1 MTIKELRRQIT
12 ILKKEVVRLQ
22 DENAS
27 LWLLLDELE
36 KSNVSNPQYKQHFE
50 DAFKELR
57 KSTSMTTT
65 KVGKA

>member
-1 MTIKELRRQIT
+1 M
-12 ILKKEVVRLQ
+12 RLQ

-57 KSTSMTTT
+57 KSISMTTT